1 MFSSVK
7 KQDEKHVQEM
17 KRRNAR
23 IRFEQDTERVNQSIA
38 NSTDEELLQMMQWFI
53 DAEQSPDPDDEV

>member
-38 NSTDEELLQMMQWFI
+38 NSTDEELRQMMQWFI
-53 DAEQSPDPDDEV
+53 DAEQIPDPDDEV

>member
-38 NSTDEELLQMMQWFI
+38 NSTDEELRQMMQWFI
-53 DAEQSPDPDDEV
+53 DAEQIPDPDVEV